1 MRRIGIHKS
10 HGKFSLLVC
19 CLLVL
24 TMTIFWLLTTY
35 NSRNI
40 LRQQADILGQ
50 NLANQTAAQVT
61 EVMLEN
67 DLISINVMLN
77 TLIDNSTIAE
87 ITVTNVNDEIIART
101 ISEASEI
108 SGKFPLPISL
118 ATLITE
124 YTAPISIA
132 DSIIGYV
139 TLDLN
144 VSYIEASL
152 IDNLVLIVIATVLL
166 LTVAIAITS
175 LYYKKSY
182 QFSNKSIVF
191 LFGKNKRW

>member
-1 MRRIGIHKS
+1 
-10 HGKFSLLVC
+10 
-19 CLLVL
+19 
-24 TMTIFWLLTTY
+24 MTIFWLLTTY

-67 DLISINVMLN
+67 DLISMNVMLN
-77 TLIDNSTIAE
+77 SLIDNSTIAE
-87 ITVTNVNDEIIART
+87 IAVTNVNDEVIARA
-101 ISEASEI
+101 INEASEI
-108 SGKFPLPISL
+108 SGKFPLSTSL
-118 ATLITE
+118 AMVINE
-124 YTAPISIA
+124 YTAPISIG

-139 TLDLN
+139 TLELN

-152 IDNLVLIVIATVLL
+152 VDNLVLIVVATVLL

-175 LYYKKSY
+175 LYYKNLISFPITLLSFY
-182 QFSNKSIVF
+182 
-191 LFGKNKRW
+191 L